1 MITNLIELITTS
13 IIEPFQEDTLIVNI
27 VLELVTLFT
36 RDKND
41 SPLLFGNQVVLEFI
55 FNRLK
60 GPKSFE
66 LAKPVVGG
74 VDAPDTNIN

>member
-41 SPLLFGNQVVLEFI
+41 SPLLFGNQVLLECRVH
-55 FNRLK
+55 RLK
-60 GPKSFE
+60 GPKSGE
-66 LAKPVVGG
+66 VAKPVIGEVE
-74 VDAPDTNIN
+74 ATDTNIN